1 MVRKILKY
9 LSLLL
14 QVVVRPSSLNVQ
26 NTAPPLLPSQGA
38 PRVLDSQGV
47 HAWADKELDYLTSLS
62 NEIVKMHEQIMELN
76 VELQKA
82 LALTCVRRRCKER
95 ESL

>member
-14 QVVVRPSSLNVQ
+14 QVVVRPSSLNVS
-26 NTAPPLLPSQGA
+26 N
-38 PRVLDSQGV
+38 SQGV

-82 LALTCVRRRCKER
+82 LELTCVRRRCSKR
-95 ESL
+95 EVS

>member
-1 MVRKILKY
+1 MIRKILKY

-26 NTAPPLLPSQGA
+26 DA
-38 PRVLDSQGV
+38 QGV

-62 NEIVKMHEQIMELN
+62 NEIAKMHEQIMELN
-76 VELQKA
+76 VELKKA
-82 LALTCVRRRCKER
+82 LELSCVKRRCKER
-95 ESL
+95 EAL